1 MFSLSLST
9 KTHNVNLNQLC
20 IFFQTLMS
28 AAMILP
34 SAEEGIV
41 PTLMVLTIAFVIPDM
56 KVVVILPH
64 AKVSGRNISKK
75 IV

>member
-1 MFSLSLST
+1 
-9 KTHNVNLNQLC
+9 
-20 IFFQTLMS
+20 
-28 AAMILP
+28 MILP